1 MQPAYIYTLFSS
13 CSIGQNLCCSSS
25 VNKMSLSAQGPR
37 PPYPLPP
44 PPGTGRLSSFP
55 ATYSSQSFSSQ
66 LHSHQHHHYLSTPSS
81 QPGFTFPNSM
91 LLPGSQPSVIS
102 PAPGT
107 NSSMPLSTSP
117 VCSASL
123 LYTNGLIACILLQGQ
138 DSNDG
143 LLDASSVPTP
153 RRQSVSSHGSPIPP
167 NSPILEVETPAEY
180 KICNYRSGVS
190 SSAVNSFGI
199 SSSAVNSFG
208 INSSVNSFGMSAPPP
223 PPPPP
228 FGSFPSA
235 PQQTPSSLHM
245 PCGLGYPGPPAAM
258 CPTSMYTAQE
268 AMCNGT
274 PPLGLSMWK

>member
-1 MQPAYIYTLFSS
+1 MQPAYNTLFPSMQHWS
-13 CSIGQNLCCSSS
+13 ELVLQFKCEQDVPLCTGPKTSLSSS
-25 VNKMSLSAQGPR
+25 TSSRNRETELFSCNLQQSVLLFSAAPA
-37 PPYPLPP
+37 PPLPEH
-44 PPGTGRLSSFP
+44 TF
-55 ATYSSQSFSSQ
+55 QSAAWFHLSQ
-66 LHSHQHHHYLSTPSS
+66 LHAAARITTKCDFPSS
-81 QPGFTFPNSM
+81 RHQLKHASFNFPCM
-91 LLPGSQPSVIS
+91 FCIII
-102 PAPGT
+102 
-107 NSSMPLSTSP
+107 
-117 VCSASL
+117 

-143 LLDASSVPTP
+143 LLEASSVPTP